1 MIIQY
6 FLGQSQY
13 DRASWQKGLSYSAL
27 PGMKIFL
34 SARCRTVS
42 QGYMAKD
49 MCLVERWGKT
59 GVNKTPLHTKK
70 TTTKKKTER
79 QTCLL
84 IIRNESE
91 WKAVEMCCECSSH
104 WGKQSVI
111 KHDMM
116 IKCHHK
122 IKRTSERRSIFDNMS
137 NNEMNNLQNYN

>member
-1 MIIQY
+1 MSIKPLYIQ
-6 FLGQSQY
+6 
-13 DRASWQKGLSYSAL
+13 
-27 PGMKIFL
+27 
-34 SARCRTVS
+34 
-42 QGYMAKD
+42 
-49 MCLVERWGKT
+49 
-59 GVNKTPLHTKK
+59 KK
-70 TTTKKKTER
+70 QQQKKKTER

-104 WGKQSVI
+104 WGKQSV
-111 KHDMM
+111 M

>member
-6 FLGQSQY
+6 FLGQAQY
-13 DRASWQKGLSYSAL
+13 DSGSWQKGLSYSAL

-70 TTTKKKTER
+70 TTTKKKNRKANLSADNNETMKW
-79 QTCLL
+79 
-84 IIRNESE
+84 NESE

-104 WGKQSVI
+104 WGKQSV
-111 KHDMM
+111 M